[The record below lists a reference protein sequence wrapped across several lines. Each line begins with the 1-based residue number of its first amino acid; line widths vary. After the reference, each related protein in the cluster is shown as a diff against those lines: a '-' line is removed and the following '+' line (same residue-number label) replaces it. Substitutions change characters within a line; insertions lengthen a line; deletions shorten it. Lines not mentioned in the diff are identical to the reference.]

1 MLEYRVFPLPLI
13 PTPGEGSAVYRWMRA
28 APFPGAAVEWPL
40 GFLYDF
46 EYVLRQ
52 TEHEKPIL
60 NGYSGFF
67 PQGYA
72 DLETVLKKRPI
83 PNDVWAAMG
92 RLDASL
98 LVYHSHEDRGLSVI
112 AYADALER
120 ALESEGLEVA
130 RAFPHEGGLDFVF
143 LARGTPWRD
152 EIIRGERLSEGE
164 VRALFD
170 ETIRVRR
177 RQIAQM
183 APPFGGIHLPAEG
196 QVVSSDFWA
205 FGWVLDDSG
214 IAEVRVST
222 ELGPIGVAELRTPW
236 PGLDQIY
243 PDYPGV
249 DRGGFGFVIPELPPG
264 PHELVLTFVG
274 KDGGRTV
281 VRRNIVIGGGQP

>member
-1 MLEYRVFPLPLI
+1 
-13 PTPGEGSAVYRWMRA
+13 
-28 APFPGAAVEWPL
+28 
-40 GFLYDF
+40 
-46 EYVLRQ
+46 
-52 TEHEKPIL
+52 
-60 NGYSGFF
+60 
-67 PQGYA
+67 
-72 DLETVLKKRPI
+72 
-83 PNDVWAAMG
+83 MG

-98 LVYHSHEDRGLSVI
+98 LVYHSHENRGLSVI

-120 ALESEGLEVA
+120 ALESGGLEVA

-170 ETIRVRR
+170 ETIRERR

-196 QVVSSDFWA
+196 QVVSPDFWA

-249 DRGGFGFVIPELPPG
+249 DRGGFGFVIPKLPPG

-281 VRRNIVIGGGQP
+281 VRRNIVIGGGKR